1 MLAALAPKGSRLVE
15 VAVYPHGRPRSAARL
30 GLALP
35 CGYTHYHRTDAW
47 ATHHRSP
54 TALWLCLGSSA
65 QLYRY
70 AWATHYHSPVAM
82 PRPTRLQHSP
92 QGAMPETLPQ
102 LCRRLTHSHSPVAM
116 PSLPTTTALWLCL
129 MQPLPQPCAY
139 AWSYL
144 DSERSSF
151 ETLKGS
157 TFIFSDVQ
165 RFNDRIE
172 RR

>member
-1 MLAALAPKGSRLVE
+1 MSLCLGHPQPHPCGHAWISTPTALWLCLGLTPCGMPGPATTAALSFYLLLPPC
-15 VAVYPHGRPRSAARL
+15 VYAWATTTVLWLCLGHPLPQPCRYAWDAHYNRPVPIPRPPTTAALSLCL

-92 QGAMPETLPQ
+92 G
-102 LCRRLTHSHSPVAM
+102 
-116 PSLPTTTALWLCL
+116 
-129 MQPLPQPCAY
+129 Y
-139 AWSYL
+139 A
-144 DSERSSF
+144 
-151 ETLKGS
+151 
-157 TFIFSDVQ
+157 
-165 RFNDRIE
+165 
-172 RR
+172 